1 MLIGLVGCGGFG
13 REVMPLVHDRLA
25 VIQTD
30 ADVVFVE
37 TVRTAGPLVNGYGV
51 LSEAEFFNAAGAK
64 QFNIA
69 ISDSKVR
76 QEIAERFVRLGAE
89 PIELRSADTV
99 MYDHN
104 VIAEGAIFCSGSI
117 ITSDA
122 KIGRYFHSNLQSYI
136 AHDCL
141 IGDFVT
147 FAPRVACN
155 GNVVIEDHA
164 YIGTGAMIRQ
174 GLRIGRGA
182 TVGMGAVVTKDV
194 PAGQTWVGN
203 PARALSR

>member
-13 REVMPLVHDRLA
+13 REVMPLVRNRLA
-25 VIQTD
+25 VLQTH
-30 ADVVFVE
+30 ADVVFIE
-37 TVRTAGPLVNGYGV
+37 TVKTSGPMVNGYGV
-51 LSEAEFFNAAGAK
+51 LSEAEFFNAPGAK

-69 ISDSKVR
+69 MSDSTMR
-76 QEIAERFVRLGAE
+76 QQIAERFVRLGAE

-99 MYDHN
+99 IYDHN

-155 GNVVIEDHA
+155 GNVIIEDHA
-164 YIGTGAMIRQ
+164 YIGTGAVIRQ
-174 GLRIGRGA
+174 GLHIGRGA

-203 PARALSR
+203 PARVLSL